1 MKIFLTGGTGLIG
14 QAFIKKFTD
23 KHSFTVLTRNIA
35 KAPPLK
41 NVTYIDSLK
50 GLDNLNEFDAVIN
63 LQGEPIF
70 GKRWNAY
77 QKQQLIQSRV
87 TVTQQLVVLINNST
101 KPPSVF
107 LSGSAI
113 GFYGR
118 QTNEHIDEEF
128 SSPYQ
133 EFSHQLCKEWESA
146 ARKVTTDTRVCL
158 LRTGIVLSK
167 KGGALA
173 QMAPPFKFGLG
184 AVIADGEQHMSWLHI
199 DDMTSAMDF
208 LLTTDKIAGVVNFT
222 APNPVTNR
230 VFSDELAKA
239 YRKPRL
245 MCMPA
250 FVVNLMF
257 GEVAELLVY
266 GQHVVPTKLLE
277 AGYQFHYA
285 ELPQALNNLIP

>member
-14 QAFIKKFTD
+14 QAFIKQFAD
-23 KHSFTVLTRNIA
+23 KHSFVVLTRNIE
-35 KAPPLK
+35 KAPAFK

-50 GLDNLNEFDAVIN
+50 GVDNLDEFDAVIN

-77 QKQQLIQSRV
+77 QKQKLIQSRV

-101 KPPSVF
+101 NPPSVL

-113 GFYGR
+113 GYYGR
-118 QTNEHIDEEF
+118 QTDEHIDEEF

-133 EFSHQLCKEWESA
+133 EFSHQLCKEWENA

-158 LRTGIVLSK
+158 LRTGIVLSD

-184 AVIADGEQHMSWLHI
+184 AVIAGGQQQMSWIHI

-208 LLTTDKIAGVVNFT
+208 LLTTEQIKGVVNFT

-230 VFSDELAKA
+230 VFSDALAKA

-250 FVVNLMF
+250 FVVNAMF

-266 GQHVVPTKLLE
+266 GQHVVPARLLN
-277 AGYQFHYA
+277 AGYQFHYS
-285 ELPQALNNLIP
+285 ELQPALKNLIP